1 MSENHNH
8 KTTSM
13 AGTAIALSIGI
24 PIAVGFWCFVMF
36 GPIDVPLLKRYLGHP
51 VEFVEIVMFSCAI
64 TALIYKY
71 FRINKEKTALR
82 TKILPEWEN
91 KTLHPMESEKILSHI
106 GTSPNW
112 ILKTI
117 VFRRFESILEF
128 VKQRGSAEDLDDQ
141 LRDFADSDALEFETS
156 FGLTRFISWAIPI
169 LGFLGTVLGITGA
182 ISGVTPELLEKSMST
197 VTDGLALSFDAT
209 ALALALT
216 MVCMFFSFLVEKS
229 GEQFLENLDSSID
242 KELAHRFLR
251 VQSDQNPIVEI
262 LSRHTKELIKST
274 ESLVTKQ
281 VELWANSFKK
291 ITSTAELLG
300 TESQNRMRNALEEA
314 LTKTLSSHQN
324 QMEKYELQ
332 SYDLGKNFAQQVGV
346 LASSLHESSIGQQ
359 QSLQKI
365 VDGLANQT
373 NALLELQQG
382 EKHLIHVQKLMQEN
396 LQQIHSAG
404 DFQEAVH
411 CLTAAVHLLTSKLQ
425 GRNSEPFS
433 FSSTPTSR
441 NIPGKVA

>member
-1 MSENHNH
+1 MSEDQNNQA
-8 KTTSM
+8 TSM
-13 AGTAIALSIGI
+13 AGTTLALSVGV
-24 PIAVGFWCFVMF
+24 PIAIGFWCFVMF
-36 GPIDVPLLKRYLGHP
+36 GPIDAPLVKRYLGHP

-71 FRINKEKTALR
+71 FRIKKEKTALR
-82 TKILPEWEN
+82 IKILPDWES
-91 KTLHPMESEKILSHI
+91 KTLHPIESEKILAHI
-106 GTSPNW
+106 GTSPSW
-112 ILKTI
+112 IRKTI
-117 VFRRFESILEF
+117 VFRRFQYILEF

-141 LRDFADSDALEFETS
+141 LRDFADSDSIEFETS

-182 ISGVTPELLEKSMST
+182 ISGVTPEMLEKSMST

-216 MVCMFFSFLVEKS
+216 MICMFFSFMVEKS
-229 GEQFLENLDSSID
+229 GEQFLENLDSTID

-251 VQSDQNPIVEI
+251 VQSDQSPMVEI

-281 VELWANSFKK
+281 VELWSKSFEK
-291 ITSTAELLG
+291 ITSTAENLG
-300 TESQNRMRNALEEA
+300 TESQNRMRHALEEA
-314 LTKTLSSHQN
+314 LTKTLSSHQL

-332 SYDLGKNFAQQVGV
+332 SSDLGRKFTQQVAI
-346 LASSLHESSIGQQ
+346 LASSLHESSLGQQ
-359 QSLQKI
+359 QSLQKV

-382 EKHLIHVQKLMQEN
+382 EKHLIHLQKLMQEN
-396 LQQIHSAG
+396 LHQIHSAG

-425 GRNSEPFS
+425 GRNSETFS
-433 FSSTPTSR
+433 YSANTPNR